1 MNGLFKLTVH
11 VRRAPRP
18 VCSGSG
24 AMTRSPGRSAF
35 IRRLLLAGLVGSLLA
50 ACGGGDSESG
60 TVAREPVPIYVQRGT
75 EDPQAST
82 AQALPPPEPA
92 DAPVLQAAPP
102 ATRDEP
108 PSRAP
113 TAQSTSAA
121 RAAAARLPTP
131 SVLRQT
137 VVTALASP
145 TDMAF
150 TSDGLLFY
158 TERQRGLSVQRPAR
172 AGVAL
177 VSPHEL
183 ATVGPLEMIGVAVD
197 PDFARHRFVYVL
209 ARSRAGGAEDLRV
222 IRLRVDDAVSKVLDR
237 RDILVVATA
246 ARARATGN
254 GDEPAGGVLRFGP
267 DGHLY
272 VGMVDGE
279 AAASARLPQGWPG
292 QVLRIDR
299 DGKAAPGHRP
309 PAGIDGRVFAQG
321 LREPVALAFH
331 PATQTLLVGQRHAA
345 QPDALTWVQP
355 GADAGRKV
363 RCTGAAAGDCGAGG
377 AAAAPAPHGW
387 QGAAPG
393 EGLAAV
399 ELLRSPMWRE
409 WRNAFALAFDAGRRI
424 DFVQFDAAGRVVQA
438 APVVERLGVGFR
450 AVAQGPDGLYVMTSG
465 KAGGDEIWRLL
476 AH

>member
-1 MNGLFKLTVH
+1 M
-11 VRRAPRP
+11 AP
-18 VCSGSG
+18 
-24 AMTRSPGRSAF
+24 SPERSAF

-60 TVAREPVPIYVQRGT
+60 TLAREPVPIHVQRGT

-137 VVTALASP
+137 VVTGLASP

-150 TSDGLLFY
+150 TNEGLLFY
-158 TERQRGLSVQRPAR
+158 AERLRGLSVQRPDVR
-172 AGVAL
+172 CAGAASGDCVA
-177 VSPHEL
+177 
-183 ATVGPLEMIGVAVD
+183 
-197 PDFARHRFVYVL
+197 
-209 ARSRAGGAEDLRV
+209 AG
-222 IRLRVDDAVSKVLDR
+222 
-237 RDILVVATA
+237 
-246 ARARATGN
+246 
-254 GDEPAGGVLRFGP
+254 EPAA
-267 DGHLY
+267 
-272 VGMVDGE
+272 M
-279 AAASARLPQGWPG
+279 
-292 QVLRIDR
+292 
-299 DGKAAPGHRP
+299 
-309 PAGIDGRVFAQG
+309 
-321 LREPVALAFH
+321 
-331 PATQTLLVGQRHAA
+331 AT
-345 QPDALTWVQP
+345 
-355 GADAGRKV
+355 
-363 RCTGAAAGDCGAGG
+363 
-377 AAAAPAPHGW
+377 APHGW
-387 QGAAPG
+387 QATAPG

-409 WRNAFALAFDAGRRI
+409 WRNAFAVAFDAGRRL
-424 DFVQFDAAGRVVQA
+424 DCVKFDAAGRVVQA
-438 APVVERLGVGFR
+438 ARVVERLGVGFR

-465 KAGGDEIWRLL
+465 KPGGDEIWRLL